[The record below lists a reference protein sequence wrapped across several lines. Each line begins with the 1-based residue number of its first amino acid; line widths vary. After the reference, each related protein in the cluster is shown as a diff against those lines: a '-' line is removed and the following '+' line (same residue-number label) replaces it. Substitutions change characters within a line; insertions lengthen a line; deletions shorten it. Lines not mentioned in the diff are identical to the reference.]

1 MTPELSA
8 QLALYRQKCADN
20 TITRDEM
27 RLAIEALRSVR
38 SGAAQAARSSARAK
52 ALGATPAIN
61 ADLILKGLGEMKRK

>member
-52 ALGATPAIN
+52 ALGAAPAIN
-61 ADLILKGLGEMKRK
+61 ANEILKGLGEMKRK